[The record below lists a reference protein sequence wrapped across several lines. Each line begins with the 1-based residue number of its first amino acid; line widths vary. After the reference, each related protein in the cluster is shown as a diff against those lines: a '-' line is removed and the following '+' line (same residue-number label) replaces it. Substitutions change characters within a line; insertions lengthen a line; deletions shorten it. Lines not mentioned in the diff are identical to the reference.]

1 MADELR
7 WVLGLIEDYEGTWSD
22 TISMGE
28 GPGIAGILTGIALIG
43 RCSADESYASA
54 ALEALAYEKSV
65 YMRYGEKFG
74 TCPYFE
80 FCGGGCRALGV
91 LLTGERDSFLHEDLS
106 KCMFFE
112 NGWYQ
117 RVVQA
122 LPGWTNLSEIPII

>member
-1 MADELR
+1 MA
-7 WVLGLIEDYEGTWSD
+7 
-22 TISMGE
+22 
-28 GPGIAGILTGIALIG
+28 GIAEALLAAA
-43 RCSADESYASA
+43 SVLDDERYASA

-112 NGWYQ
+112 DGWYQ